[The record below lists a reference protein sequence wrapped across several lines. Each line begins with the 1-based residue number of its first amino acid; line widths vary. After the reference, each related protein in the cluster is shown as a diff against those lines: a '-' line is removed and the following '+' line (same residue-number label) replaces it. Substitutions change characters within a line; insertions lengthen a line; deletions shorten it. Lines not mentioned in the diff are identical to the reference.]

1 MTTLGFDYTR
11 TVDKSRKEIT
21 VPLAKKVFTKRFD
34 MMKDINRKLE
44 KYEFLRSRAFGTSAS
59 SNDTIA
65 KLGCRVQTSINTE
78 RNVMLDTII
87 LEEEIV
93 EAQHELTTYDDM
105 LRHIINEAGLTDTQ
119 KILMDIVYFTNES
132 QPTSFS
138 QAVPIFQRRAHI
150 NREFS
155 RYYIQN
161 ELNRIF
167 SNNIVPTL
175 TRICNK

>member
-11 TVDKSRKEIT
+11 TIEKKEIT
-21 VPLAKKVFTKRFD
+21 VQIAKAIFTKRFEL
-34 MMKDINRKLE
+34 MNDINRKLE
-44 KYEFLRSRAFGTSAS
+44 RYETLHSRAFGTSAS

-65 KLGCRVQTSINTE
+65 KLGCRVQTSVDTE
-78 RNVMLDTII
+78 RNGMLDALIA
-87 LEEEIV
+87 EEEIV
-93 EAQHELTTYDDM
+93 DAQHELTTYDNTLHYILD
-105 LRHIINEAGLTDTQ
+105 EACLTDTQ
-119 KILMDIVYFTNES
+119 KVLIEIVYFTRAS
-132 QPTSFS
+132 KPTSFS

-175 TRICNK
+175 TKICNE